1 MSALLPIIII
11 CATVL
16 LAIRILQDEPITFI
30 IHKKIEDVTP
40 GPDIQGLTEEEEK
53 ILEDQQNMTDGLNE
67 VIKFTQDFLGG
78 NENAESKPNSK

>member
-1 MSALLPIIII
+1 MSVLLSIII

-16 LAIRILQDEPITFI
+16 VAIKMLQSKPITFI

-40 GPDIQGLTEEEEK
+40 GPDIQGLTDEEQK

-78 NENAESKPNSK
+78 NENAESKPNTK